1 VTFEENPLIL
11 VVVIVLTVEGWMLY
25 ERH

>member
-11 VVVIVLTVEGWMLY
+11 MVVIVLTVEGWMLS